1 MADLVFLMNRKEP
14 CTVEEFLCQDCKLSK
29 RQLTKL
35 KHIKNGIT
43 IQGKLAR
50 SIDIISF
57 GQEIILH
64 FQDNK
69 ILQANPNLQ
78 IDLIFEDEDLLV
90 FNKPAGMP
98 VHPSQRHYDDT
109 LGNAFASQFPELT
122 FRPVNRLDKD
132 TSGLVAVAKHALSA
146 SYLHKN
152 IKKIYYAVVT
162 GNLLDSGVINKPID
176 RKSNSVIERCIAD
189 SGKPAVTHFQTLQR
203 TEKYCFLQ
211 LILETGRTHQIRV
224 HMASVGCSLAGDE
237 LYGGCMEDI
246 NRQALH
252 CGEFHYLDKYKK
264 YHKIIAPIPEDMR
277 ILLERKEKE

>member
-1 MADLVFLMNRKEP
+1 
-14 CTVEEFLCQDCKLSK
+14 VEEFLCQDCRLSK

-43 IQGKLAR
+43 IQRKLAR

-203 TEKYCFLQ
+203 TEKYCLLQ

-252 CGEFHYLDKYKK
+252 CGEFHYFDKYQK
-264 YHKIIAPIPEDMR
+264 YHKIIAPIPEDMS
-277 ILLERKEKE
+277 ILLERTGEK